1 MNEHIHAERLHD
13 YVDDLLCREERAEI
27 ERHLVVCDTCAR
39 EVGALRDL
47 LHDVATL
54 PASRSPERDLLPGIH
69 ARMDAPMIGARESA
83 IGSRRMSGRAA
94 LLAASVAL
102 IAALGI
108 WRWNGDVLS
117 NDTSLAPSS
126 VAAAAASLEPVE
138 RDYARAEHEL
148 QRLFAASPSALRPET
163 RRIVAENLAIIDR
176 ALAEARAALQD
187 DPGNPVLER
196 ILLANHEK
204 KLDLLRGAARAGT

>member
-1 MNEHIHAERLHD
+1 MNEHIRTDRLND

-27 ERHLVVCDTCAR
+27 ERHLVVCDACSR

-47 LHDVATL
+47 LSDVGAL
-54 PASRSPERDLLPGIH
+54 PSTRRPERDLLPGIH
-69 ARMDAPMIGARESA
+69 ARIDTPLKAAGQNA
-83 IGSRRMSGRAA
+83 IGRPRISRSAA
-94 LLAASVAL
+94 LLAASVVL
-102 IAALGI
+102 VAALAI
-108 WRWNGDVLS
+108 WRSSSDGQPEYSPSTPRAEVAS
-117 NDTSLAPSS
+117 AALA
-126 VAAAAASLEPVE
+126 PVE

-187 DPGNPVLER
+187 DPGNPVLEQ